1 MPASGPEKFIS
12 TSSRPPNAKA
22 WTRRRPEKPAEGPAE
37 GPVIGAG
44 SVERRLAITTHAQDG
59 SETDHFSFDVL
70 QLFCG
75 LSFLPFE
82 APRSG
87 ELE

>member
-1 MPASGPEKFIS
+1 
-12 TSSRPPNAKA
+12 
-22 WTRRRPEKPAEGPAE
+22 
-37 GPVIGAG
+37 
-44 SVERRLAITTHAQDG
+44 VERRLAITTHAQDG

-70 QLFCG
+70 QLFRG
-75 LSFLPFE
+75 LRGVSFE

>member
-22 WTRRRPEKPAEGPAE
+22 WTRRLPERPAE

-59 SETDHFSFDVL
+59 PETDHFSLDHPR
-70 QLFCG
+70 LFSG
-75 LSFLPFE
+75 IGVR
-82 APRSG
+82 PRI
-87 ELE
+87 LTD